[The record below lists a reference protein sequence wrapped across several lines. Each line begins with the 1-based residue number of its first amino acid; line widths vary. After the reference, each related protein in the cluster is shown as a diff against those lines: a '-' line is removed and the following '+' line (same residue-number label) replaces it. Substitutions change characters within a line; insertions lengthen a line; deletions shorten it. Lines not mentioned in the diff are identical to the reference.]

1 MQKNNSK
8 ILSRSGHHSETF
20 AAFGLFVGQ
29 KSPNWQFLGMKKFSV
44 VVLCHSVLQQCR
56 NTEKSTNITCIHRIF
71 WWMWKKLDGRTGS
84 WLDCRKIMQQQRAL
98 CYLITDSF
106 TFFLQLNASGRTL
119 DVAQGMMKPHVNK
132 DLMTVFLER
141 AVSINLIFIFA

>member
-106 TFFLQLNASGRTL
+106 TFFFCSSMHLGVLWMWRKAWWSH
-119 DVAQGMMKPHVNK
+119 M
-132 DLMTVFLER
+132 
-141 AVSINLIFIFA
+141 